1 MLNSF
6 WSVTHGTLP
15 SNFVTFAL
23 LHAERSDSKKSP
35 SFDIDDGNRRLGL
48 KEDSSS
54 MSAGDDC
61 LTSDVLRGVVQA
73 GEENRLGSKLAEVA
87 PGITSS

>member
-1 MLNSF
+1 MMVMRGL
-6 WSVTHGTLP
+6 
-15 SNFVTFAL
+15 AL
-23 LHAERSDSKKSP
+23 K
-35 SFDIDDGNRRLGL
+35 GG
-48 KEDSSS
+48 SSS